1 MILAFIYLLYSSN
14 QTSNWDKYVERTSVP
29 KEFSKSDHQKI
40 EDLIEEVQLL
50 ENKFHKL
57 ELKLGTEDSEIENDV
72 IRDQI
77 LPAGGAQE
85 KIDKN
90 DTPVASPEKKSE
102 KKVRPDYL
110 PVSKCPEMTEAVDA
124 VYTWVNGSD
133 PEFVNSLK
141 ETDLG
146 LKTHKDDTHNQR
158 FAGKLLIKNI
168 DHDGTRTHNLPIRS
182 RTPYPLGHAAGR
194 STMKNYRI

>member
-1 MILAFIYLLYSSN
+1 M
-14 QTSNWDKYVERTSVP
+14 
-29 KEFSKSDHQKI
+29 
-40 EDLIEEVQLL
+40 IEEVQLL

-57 ELKLGTEDSEIENDV
+57 ELKLGTEDSQIENDV

-77 LPAGGAQE
+77 LPAGGAE
-85 KIDKN
+85 KINSSDMDEEKTEKN
-90 DTPVASPEKKSE
+90 NSPVVSPEKKSE

-110 PVSKCPEMTEAVDA
+110 PVSKCPDMTEAVDA

-133 PEFVNSLK
+133 PEFVNTLK

-158 FAGKLLIKNI
+158 FAGKLLI
-168 DHDGTRTHNLPIRS
+168 
-182 RTPYPLGHAAGR
+182 
-194 STMKNYRI
+194 